1 MKLRTISLFALT
13 AMVTAAE
20 AQAPAARFD
29 MSLNGGQIT
38 ELNSGHSYTVASQLP
53 VCTVDGLDGKALR
66 FDGYS
71 NYVKAGLPVSN
82 LSTEKLTV
90 NVVLAAETYP
100 MMKVDVAEDKLTYG
114 TICGNLDEAA
124 KKGFA
129 LELSS
134 QGDLRLRVYVNYS
147 GGYAVEIEGSKKLPR
162 GQWNQVAMTFDK
174 TGNAISLYLNGE
186 QIGNR
191 RSNRC
196 DLIHNSGDFY
206 IGKGAED
213 VKEGP
218 FLINT
223 FCGAIDDIAFYNDAT
238 APQAF
243 TPQAACFN
251 YPAERYA
258 DNLWRPQFHGMPS
271 GSWTNES
278 HGMVYSDGKYHVFFQ
293 KNANGPYMSRLHWG
307 HISSANLYDWTEEP
321 IAVYPAESFDI
332 KGCWSGCVY
341 EDGSD
346 TYILYTAVDNEKARI
361 VQAKAKDASLL
372 EWVDKKVII
381 DGYTM
386 RDADG
391 EDFRDPYYFEANG
404 GKFIIVGSGK
414 NGIGTC
420 ALYKLNGSSWE
431 HKGYFF
437 QGTSQASHGIF
448 WEMPNVTPM
457 GDGKYLFTCTPLATG
472 VGVRTLCWVGTIDN
486 DGKFSPDGGIANV
499 QYLEM
504 AGISRDGFGLLSPT
518 ICQKDGKTLL
528 LGIVPDKLAT
538 DENYKMGWAHNFSLP
553 REISLAADGSLVQK
567 PYSGLEGMR
576 SETTFAQTLA
586 LNGIQSL
593 APVSGRQI
601 ELLGEFTVASGSC
614 GFNFLKSGS
623 KKASLSYDGD
633 SGKLTLDVTSLDD
646 RVRQPGD
653 PYNGVFAVTL
663 PTKVGVGEKLKLH
676 LFFDGSIADIFVND
690 TWAYSVRI
698 FPGDASQVEA
708 EAFTTSEM
716 QASIQAWTLDAKRSG
731 ETGIGQVYMKGD
743 TSGAVYD
750 LHGCRVTSPVER
762 GVYICN
768 GRKIIK

>member
-1 MKLRTISLFALT
+1 
-13 AMVTAAE
+13 MVTAAE

-38 ELNSGHSYTVASQLP
+38 ELNSGQSYTVASQLP

-100 MMKVDVAEDKLTYG
+100 MMKVDVAEETPTYS

-307 HISSANLYDWTEEP
+307 HISSPNLYDWTEEP

-386 RDADG
+386 RDADK

-437 QGTSQASHGIF
+437 QGTSQVSHGIF

-472 VGVRTLCWVGTIDN
+472 VGVRTLCWVGTIDG
-486 DGKFSPDGGIANV
+486 DGKFTPDGGIANV

-553 REISLAADGSLVQK
+553 REVSLSADGSLVQK

-623 KKASLSYDGD
+623 KQASLSYDAD
-633 SGKLTLDVTSLDD
+633 SGRLTLDVTSLDD
-646 RVRQPGD
+646 RTRQPGD

-663 PTKVGVGEKLKLH
+663 PSKVGVGEKLKLH

-698 FPGDASQVEA
+698 FPGDAAQVEA

-716 QASIQAWTLDAKRSG
+716 QASIQTWTLDAKRSG
-731 ETGIGQVYMKGD
+731 ETGIGQVLMNSSSD
-743 TSGAVYD
+743 DAVYD
-750 LHGCRVTSPVER
+750 LHGRRVTFPAER
-762 GVYICN
+762 GIYICN
-768 GRKIIK
+768 GRKVIR